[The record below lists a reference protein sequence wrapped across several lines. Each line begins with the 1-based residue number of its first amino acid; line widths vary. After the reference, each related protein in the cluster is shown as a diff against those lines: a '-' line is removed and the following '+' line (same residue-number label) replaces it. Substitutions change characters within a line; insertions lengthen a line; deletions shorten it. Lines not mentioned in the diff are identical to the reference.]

1 MFCISVFYEVVVDS
15 SLRVLTYA
23 FLIVPRLKQRAALR
37 DALAAAT
44 FLIKVLS
51 LSTTHPKTAATST
64 NRIIIPLH
72 GPKTSLSGY
81 TLTFTASW
89 VIAMPIYIRA
99 VVTVSPILEKTES
112 IISRILYLTKWRYF
126 DIVST
131 TCCHIEFEAIGS
143 KCDSASDCQDFKSIW
158 TYQLYCVWT
167 GAWYVKSVF
176 TFRARIEEAFG
187 S

>member
-1 MFCISVFYEVVVDS
+1 LFCISVFYEVVVDS

-112 IISRILYLTKWRYF
+112 IISRILYLTK
-126 DIVST
+126 
-131 TCCHIEFEAIGS
+131 
-143 KCDSASDCQDFKSIW
+143 
-158 TYQLYCVWT
+158 
-167 GAWYVKSVF
+167 
-176 TFRARIEEAFG
+176 
-187 S
+187 